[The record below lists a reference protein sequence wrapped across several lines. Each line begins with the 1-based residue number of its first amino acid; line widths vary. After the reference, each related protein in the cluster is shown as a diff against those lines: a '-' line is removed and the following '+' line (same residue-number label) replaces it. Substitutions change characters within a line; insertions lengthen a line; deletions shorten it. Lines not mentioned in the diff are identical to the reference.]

1 MRKINSRDISFFIIG
16 GIVFSC
22 ISVLA
27 GTILLSKNISY
38 SNSNSSVTNVEDA
51 LNELYEK
58 KMTPF
63 IDRNFAYIG
72 SEESFSIL
80 ASGYYNLEVWGAQ
93 GGTYNSTY
101 YGGYGAYSSGIVYLE
116 KGSTIYVNVGGV
128 GTCTGSG
135 LINGGYN
142 GGGNAY
148 TSRGNGFYSC
158 AGGGATTISVSS
170 GLLSSLSTSLNN
182 ILIVGAGGGGSTYRV
197 TDGYSYFYGGAGGGI
212 LGNSSQGTS
221 GWSIR
226 LSTGGSQSSGGYGG
240 CLNGDAGATYG
251 SFGLGGKYS
260 SGTQLSGGG
269 GGLYGGGSGN
279 DTGGGGGSSYI
290 GNSLLVSS
298 STITKH
304 MTCYNCQTSTDAST
318 MTNTTTNVGS
328 TATTDYAK
336 SGNGYARITYL
347 GTSLN

>member
-80 ASGYYNLEVWGAQ
+80 ASGYYNLEGWGAQ

-212 LGNSSQGTS
+212 LGNSSH
-221 GWSIR
+221 
-226 LSTGGSQSSGGYGG
+226 GSS
-240 CLNGDAGATYG
+240 
-251 SFGLGGKYS
+251 GLGGKYS

-269 GGLYGGGSGN
+269 GGLYGGESGN

-290 GNSLLVSS
+290 GKSLLVSS

-336 SGNGYARITYL
+336 SGNGYAKITYL
-347 GTSLN
+347 GTTLN